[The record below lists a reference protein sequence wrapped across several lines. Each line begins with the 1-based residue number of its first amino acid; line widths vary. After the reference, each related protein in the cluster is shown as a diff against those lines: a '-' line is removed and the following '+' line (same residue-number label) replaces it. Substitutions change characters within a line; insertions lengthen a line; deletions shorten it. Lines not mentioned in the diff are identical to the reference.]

1 MAKNEIIKLGI
12 DLAQGKL
19 AAQYSVNDA
28 DTALRVGFNKLM
40 GLSEDATKIDY
51 KTFRKHKVEIFE
63 ILEEVF
69 DVVLEEGLR
78 GQLDDFVEYRNL
90 ALGDMNEFIVP
101 ANKVFRVSVI
111 SDGNG
116 NLRRQRLID
125 GTKFSVD
132 TDIYGVAIYEE
143 FSRFMAGR
151 IDWIGMVRDVAVS
164 MAKDVEGK
172 IASAIMNHFTETG
185 AEAPYRLTSSGTV
198 PTEKEIITMVKHV
211 EAATGEKAV
220 IYGSALA
227 LGQLDLRLTSEADKA
242 ARNTTGYYGKVG
254 GVEVREI
261 VNGHKAGTTDF
272 IFADDFLLI
281 LPQTKDRMCKV
292 VNEGVATIEETAR
305 GNADMTK
312 EYTMINKI
320 GISIIASKVF
330 GHIKFATV

>member
-12 DLAQGKL
+12 DVAQGRL
-19 AAQYSVNDA
+19 PLQYSVNDA
-28 DTALRVGFNKLM
+28 DTALRVGFNQMM
-40 GLSEDATKIDY
+40 GLADDATQIPY

-69 DVVLEEGLR
+69 DSVLEEGLR

-90 ALGDMNEFIVP
+90 ALGDMNEFVVP
-101 ANKVFRVSVI
+101 ANKAFRVSVV

-116 NLRRQRLID
+116 NFRRQRLID

-132 TDIYGVAIYEE
+132 TDIYGVKIYEE

-151 IDWIGMVRDVAVS
+151 IDWLGMVRDVATS
-164 MAKDVEGK
+164 MAKDIEEK
-172 IASAIMNHFTETG
+172 IASAIMNHFTEAG
-185 AEAPYRLTSSGTV
+185 AEAPYRLTSSGAV
-198 PTEKEIITMVKHV
+198 PTEKEIITMAKHV

-227 LGQLDLRLTSEADKA
+227 LNQLDLRLTSEADKE

-261 VNGHKAGTTDF
+261 VNGHKIGGTDF

-292 VNEGVATIEETAR
+292 VNEGTATIEETVT

-312 EYTMINKI
+312 EYMMINKV

-330 GHIKFATV
+330 GYIKFATI